1 MFIIILINNSVINII
16 CQYSLCLLI
25 LAPVNKFLLFFENK
39 IGVLRIKLLFR
50 TNFKLQ
56 FMKNISVLLIM
67 ALIFSV
73 SAWSCKSQKKV
84 ENKKIELTSQVD
96 SASYAIGMQIGD
108 NFAKQGLDTIMNI
121 DLILEGIKDQIAK
134 NAKLDI
140 AVTDKIVQEF
150 FTEMQKAQ
158 SGDKV
163 KEGEAFL
170 KENGKREGVTT
181 TASGL
186 QYEVLVMGTGPKPTI
201 SNTVKTHYKG
211 TLLDG
216 TVFDSSYDRGEPI
229 SFPLNGVIKGW
240 TEGLQ
245 LMPVGSKFKF
255 YIPYNLAYGERG
267 AGQVIGPFE
276 TLIFEVELL
285 GIEK

>member
-1 MFIIILINNSVINII
+1 MK
-16 CQYSLCLLI
+16 SL
-25 LAPVNKFLLFFENK
+25 
-39 IGVLRIKLLFR
+39 
-50 TNFKLQ
+50 
-56 FMKNISVLLIM
+56 SVLLIM
-67 ALIFSV
+67 TMIFSV
-73 SAWSCKSQKKV
+73 GVWSCKSQKKV
-84 ENKKIELTSQVD
+84 ENEKIEITSQVD

-108 NFAKQGLDTIMNI
+108 NFVKQGLDTIMNVE
-121 DLILEGIKDQIAK
+121 LILQGIKDQMAKSARLNIAE
-134 NAKLDI
+134 
-140 AVTDKIVQEF
+140 TDLIIQEF
-150 FTEMQKAQ
+150 FGGMQKTKSA
-158 SGDKV
+158 DKIA
-163 KEGEAFL
+163 EGEKFL
-170 KENGKREGVTT
+170 AENGKREGVTT

-186 QYEVLVMGTGPKPTI
+186 QYEVITLGTGTKPTI
-201 SNTVKTHYKG
+201 NNTVKTHYKG
-211 TLLDG
+211 TLLNG

-267 AGQVIGPFE
+267 AGQLIGPYE